1 MSTSTTVLPS
11 IRTRLARTVLLI
23 AAAWGLLLALTV
35 GTVLHRSLDR
45 LLDAGLQESAE
56 LVYGVLAGLLF
67 RCYGL
72 EAAMCAHVIA
82 YIFSHGLV

>member
-1 MSTSTTVLPS
+1 MPLW
-11 IRTRLARTVLLI
+11 
-23 AAAWGLLLALTV
+23 AAV
-35 GTVLHRSLDR
+35 M
-45 LLDAGLQESAE
+45 
-56 LVYGVLAGLLF
+56 YGVLAGLLF